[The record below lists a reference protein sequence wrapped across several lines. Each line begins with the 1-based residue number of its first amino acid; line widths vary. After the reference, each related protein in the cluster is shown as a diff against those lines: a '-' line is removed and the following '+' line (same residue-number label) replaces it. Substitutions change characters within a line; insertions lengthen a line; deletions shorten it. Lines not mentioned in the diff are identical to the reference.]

1 MGFKL
6 RSYVHIRVQE
16 QLPRLQ
22 MLMYQL
28 LQDNAF

>member
-6 RSYVHIRVQE
+6 KYYMHIYVQE

-22 MLMYQL
+22 MLMYKL